1 LAPTKKP
8 GEGDTIDAS
17 SLAPSLIDLR
27 VATGEFAANMLRVTA
42 GGKSEWLGRDL
53 RRMGEHFEAASRDF
67 ATTNWASI
75 AIAEALRAPE
85 VEHKNPARLAVLL
98 AEESVIQAALRIR
111 AAQLVAHYMERATAV
126 RELMA
131 AVDDYQRAWAK
142 VRKH

>member
-1 LAPTKKP
+1 MTPLN
-8 GEGDTIDAS
+8 DDAS
-17 SLAPSLIDLR
+17 SLAPGLTDMR
-27 VATGEFAANMLRVTA
+27 VATGEFAANMLRVLA

-111 AAQLVAHYMERATAV
+111 ASQLVAHWTERTNAV
-126 RELMA
+126 RQLMA
-131 AVDDYQRAWAK
+131 AVDDYQRARAK